1 MTGSRDYLL
10 RVVTRSMADF
20 EQFLVG
26 KLTKI
31 KPVAGIESSIPLRRV
46 KSEAARTP

>member
-31 KPVAGIESSIPLRRV
+31 KPVAGIESSTPL
-46 KSEAARTP
+46 